1 MESEMTLFKVQNK
14 YTNAIYDVL
23 AFDNVKRKVTLR
35 RPDNTVFS
43 IDISEYRCY
52 YYELRKDV

>member
-1 MESEMTLFKVQNK
+1 MTLFKVQNK

-23 AFDNVKRKVTLR
+23 AFDNVKRKVILK
-35 RPDNTVFS
+35 RPNGIVFS

-52 YYELRKDV
+52 YRELRED

>member
-1 MESEMTLFKVQNK
+1 MILFKVQNK

-35 RPDNTVFS
+35 RPDNSEFS
-43 IDISEYRCY
+43 IDMSEYRCY
-52 YYELRKDV
+52 YRELREDMQH

>member
-1 MESEMTLFKVQNK
+1 MILFKVQNK

-23 AFDNVKRKVTLR
+23 AFDNVKRKVILKR
-35 RPDNTVFS
+35 QDNTEFS

-52 YYELRKDV
+52 YRELREDLQN

>member
-1 MESEMTLFKVQNK
+1 MTLFKVRNK